1 MSELSQ
7 LKTSIQIEKAGV
19 KKKKRRTFVLLRS
32 TKANT
37 NTLTSRECPY
47 VSSLVSFSLSSL
59 PALLDK

>member
-7 LKTSIQIEKAGV
+7 LNTLIQIETAGV

-47 VSSLVSFSLSSL
+47 MSSLSRVSSLSRTV
-59 PALLDK
+59 KE